1 LIELIL
7 TVVYIVTR
15 RKYEDIKLVPY
26 FMEVFF
32 IVLTILFI
40 ASGNVSAA
48 ETTGSVIFFFFTLT
62 VIELFIT
69 KLGEDKLTK
78 YVN

>member
-1 LIELIL
+1 
-7 TVVYIVTR
+7 
-15 RKYEDIKLVPY
+15 
-26 FMEVFF
+26 MEVFF